1 MLLEIILAI
10 IPIAW
15 LIISMAGLKMAGYK
29 SCGIGLVIAI
39 IEGVAVYHMTVPE
52 AITGTLEGVVS
63 AVWPICV
70 IIVGAM
76 FLYNMSLRTGAMDV
90 IKAMLASVSNDKRV
104 AALVIGWGFS
114 NFMEGIAGFG
124 TAVAIPAAM
133 LVALGFNPVTAC
145 VICLIGNAASPE
157 FGAIGTPTLSAANTA
172 FPTTI
177 TGAADASVFAQMLSE
192 PTARLLIPLCVVSPF
207 VIILL
212 CGGTKALKGVVGI
225 TLVSALS
232 FVIPFYLVAAFVGPE
247 LCVVIGSLVCLVCT
261 IVMGRKHT
269 NIPEEYMLESKE
281 ETGAASSGKP
291 QMSMVKAWL
300 PYILVVIF
308 LLGTSKLVPPINQ
321 FLGQF
326 KSSFVIYCGE
336 GGAKVGLS
344 WINTPGILMII
355 ATIIG
360 TAVQGA
366 SISDMGAEL
375 GKTFKGYW
383 KAMLTVIFII
393 SIAKVMG
400 YAGMVMDLAN
410 ALSTLLGGAYVAIAP
425 LIGGIGCFVT
435 GSATSAS
442 VMFATLQQSVAQQ
455 LGINEIWLMAANGAG
470 ATAGKMISPQ
480 SIALGVA
487 AINLPGSDG
496 KIMSKT
502 IGWCALY
509 LIILCVFCFVGA

>member
-1 MLLEIILAI
+1 MLLQVILAV

-15 LIISMAGLKMAGYK
+15 LIVSMAVLKMAGYK
-29 SCGIGLVIAI
+29 SCGIGLIIA
-39 IEGVAVYHMTVPE
+39 AVE
-52 AITGTLEGVVS
+52 ALVVYKLSPAEVITGTLEGVIA
-63 AVWPICV
+63 AVWPICI

-76 FLYNMSLRTGAMDV
+76 FLYNMSLHTGSMNV
-90 IKAMLASVSNDKRV
+90 IKKMLASVSNDKRV

-133 LVALGFNPVTAC
+133 LVALGFDPIAAC
-145 VICLIGNAASPE
+145 VICLIGNAASPA
-157 FGAIGTPTLSAANTA
+157 FGAIGTPTLSAASTA
-172 FPTTI
+172 ELES
-177 TGAADASVFAQMLSE
+177 AMLISE
-192 PTARLLIPLCVVSPF
+192 PTAFLLIALCVISPF

-212 CGGTKALKGVVGI
+212 CGGPKALKGVMGI
-225 TLVSALS
+225 TLASALS
-232 FVIPFYLVAAFVGPE
+232 FTIPFYAVARFVGPE
-247 LCVVIGSLVCLVCT
+247 LCVVIGSLVCLVVT

-269 NIPEEYMLESKE
+269 NIPEEYLLERRAE
-281 ETGAASSGKP
+281 QAADAGP
-291 QMSMVKAWL
+291 EMSMFKAWL

-308 LLGTSKLVPPINQ
+308 LLGTSKLFPPINS

-326 KSSFVIYCGE
+326 KSTFVVYAGE
-336 GGAKVGLS
+336 GGAKLSLS
-344 WINTPGILMII
+344 WINTPGVLMII

-360 TAVQGA
+360 SLIQGA
-366 SISDMGAEL
+366 SVGDMVKQFGN
-375 GKTFKGYW
+375 TFKGYW

-400 YAGMVMDLAN
+400 YAGMVMALAN
-410 ALSTLLGGAYVAIAP
+410 GLVALTGSFYPIIAP

-435 GSATSAS
+435 GSATSAC
-442 VMFATLQQSVAQQ
+442 VMFAKLQQAIAQQ
-455 LGINEIWLMAANGAG
+455 LGISEAWLIAANSAG

-487 AINLPGSDG
+487 AIGVPGSDG

-509 LIILCVFCFVGA
+509 IVIVCVICYAGLLF

>member
-1 MLLEIILAI
+1 
-10 IPIAW
+10 
-15 LIISMAGLKMAGYK
+15 
-29 SCGIGLVIAI
+29 
-39 IEGVAVYHMTVPE
+39 
-52 AITGTLEGVVS
+52 
-63 AVWPICV
+63 
-70 IIVGAM
+70 
-76 FLYNMSLRTGAMDV
+76 
-90 IKAMLASVSNDKRV
+90 
-104 AALVIGWGFS
+104 
-114 NFMEGIAGFG
+114 
-124 TAVAIPAAM
+124 
-133 LVALGFNPVTAC
+133 
-145 VICLIGNAASPE
+145 
-157 FGAIGTPTLSAANTA
+157 
-172 FPTTI
+172 
-177 TGAADASVFAQMLSE
+177 
-192 PTARLLIPLCVVSPF
+192 
-207 VIILL
+207 
-212 CGGTKALKGVVGI
+212 
-225 TLVSALS
+225 
-232 FVIPFYLVAAFVGPE
+232 
-247 LCVVIGSLVCLVCT
+247 
-261 IVMGRKHT
+261 
-269 NIPEEYMLESKE
+269 MLESKE

-509 LIILCVFCFVGA
+509 LVILCVFCFVGA

>member
-1 MLLEIILAI
+1 MLIQVLLAV

-15 LIISMAGLKMAGYK
+15 LIISMAVLKMAGYK
-29 SCGIGLVIAI
+29 SCGIGLIIAAV
-39 IEGVAVYHMTVPE
+39 EAFAVYGLSLSEV
-52 AITGTLEGVVS
+52 ITGTLEGVIA
-63 AVWPICV
+63 AVWPICI

-76 FLYNMSLRTGAMDV
+76 FLYNMSLRTGSMNV
-90 IKAMLASVSNDKRV
+90 IKKMLASVSNDKRV
-104 AALVIGWGFS
+104 AALVIGWCFS

-133 LVALGFNPVTAC
+133 LVALGFDPIAAC
-145 VICLIGNAASPE
+145 VICLIGNAASPA
-157 FGAIGTPTLSAANTA
+157 FGAIGTPTLSAASTS
-172 FPTTI
+172 
-177 TGAADASVFAQMLSE
+177 GVEAALLSE
-192 PTARLLIPLCVVSPF
+192 PTAFLLVVLCIVSPF

-212 CGGTKALKGVVGI
+212 CGGAKALKGVIPI

-232 FVIPFYLVAAFVGPE
+232 FTVPFYIVARFVGPE

-261 IVMGRKHT
+261 ILMGRSMKGS
-269 NIPEEYMLESKE
+269 IPEEYLLEKKE
-281 ETGAASSGKP
+281 ESESAAGP
-291 QMSMVKAWL
+291 EMSMVKAWL

-308 LLGTSKLVPPINQ
+308 LLGTSKLVPPINS

-326 KSSFVIYCGE
+326 KSALVIYSGE
-336 GGAKVGLS
+336 GGATISLS

-360 TAVQGA
+360 SLIQGA
-366 SISDMGAEL
+366 GVGDMATEL
-375 GKTFKGYW
+375 GNTFKGYW

-400 YAGMVMDLAN
+400 YAGMVVALAN
-410 ALSTLLGGAYVAIAP
+410 GLVALTGSFYPIIAP

-435 GSATSAS
+435 GSATSAC
-442 VMFATLQQSVAQQ
+442 VMFATLQQNIASQ
-455 LGINEIWLMAANGAG
+455 LGISEAWLIAANSAG

-487 AINLPGSDG
+487 AIGVPGSDG

-509 LIILCVFCFVGA
+509 IVIVCIICYAGVMIF

>member
-39 IEGVAVYHMTVPE
+39 VEGVAVYHMTVPE

-232 FVIPFYLVAAFVGPE
+232 FVIPFYLVATFVGPE

-269 NIPEEYMLESKE
+269 NIPEEYMLESKKE
-281 ETGAASSGKP
+281 AASSDKP

-326 KSSFVIYCGE
+326 KSSLVIYCGE

-410 ALSTLLGGAYVAIAP
+410 ALSSLLGNAYIAIAP

-455 LGINEIWLMAANGAG
+455 LGINEIWLVAANGAG

-502 IGWCALY
+502 IGWCVLY
-509 LIILCVFCFVGA
+509 LVILCVFCFVGA

>member
-39 IEGVAVYHMTVPE
+39 VEGVAVYHMTVPE
-52 AITGTLEGVVS
+52 AISGTLEGVVS

-212 CGGTKALKGVVGI
+212 CGGQ
-225 TLVSALS
+225 
-232 FVIPFYLVAAFVGPE
+232 
-247 LCVVIGSLVCLVCT
+247 
-261 IVMGRKHT
+261 RH
-269 NIPEEYMLESKE
+269 
-281 ETGAASSGKP
+281 
-291 QMSMVKAWL
+291 
-300 PYILVVIF
+300 
-308 LLGTSKLVPPINQ
+308 
-321 FLGQF
+321 
-326 KSSFVIYCGE
+326 
-336 GGAKVGLS
+336 
-344 WINTPGILMII
+344 
-355 ATIIG
+355 
-360 TAVQGA
+360 
-366 SISDMGAEL
+366 
-375 GKTFKGYW
+375 
-383 KAMLTVIFII
+383 
-393 SIAKVMG
+393 
-400 YAGMVMDLAN
+400 
-410 ALSTLLGGAYVAIAP
+410 
-425 LIGGIGCFVT
+425 
-435 GSATSAS
+435 
-442 VMFATLQQSVAQQ
+442 
-455 LGINEIWLMAANGAG
+455 
-470 ATAGKMISPQ
+470 
-480 SIALGVA
+480 
-487 AINLPGSDG
+487 
-496 KIMSKT
+496 
-502 IGWCALY
+502 
-509 LIILCVFCFVGA
+509 

>member
-1 MLLEIILAI
+1 
-10 IPIAW
+10 
-15 LIISMAGLKMAGYK
+15 
-29 SCGIGLVIAI
+29 
-39 IEGVAVYHMTVPE
+39 
-52 AITGTLEGVVS
+52 
-63 AVWPICV
+63 
-70 IIVGAM
+70 
-76 FLYNMSLRTGAMDV
+76 
-90 IKAMLASVSNDKRV
+90 
-104 AALVIGWGFS
+104 
-114 NFMEGIAGFG
+114 
-124 TAVAIPAAM
+124 
-133 LVALGFNPVTAC
+133 
-145 VICLIGNAASPE
+145 
-157 FGAIGTPTLSAANTA
+157 
-172 FPTTI
+172 
-177 TGAADASVFAQMLSE
+177 
-192 PTARLLIPLCVVSPF
+192 
-207 VIILL
+207 
-212 CGGTKALKGVVGI
+212 
-225 TLVSALS
+225 
-232 FVIPFYLVAAFVGPE
+232 
-247 LCVVIGSLVCLVCT
+247 
-261 IVMGRKHT
+261 MGRKHT

-281 ETGAASSGKP
+281 EAAASSDKP

-410 ALSTLLGGAYVAIAP
+410 ALSSLLGNAYIAIAP

-509 LIILCVFCFVGA
+509 LVILCVFCFVGA